1 MRTPAGRNIAL
12 RFHRRNLPR
21 LYILPDIRP
30 QRKKQGR
37 PHLLRLYRCCDGR
50 TIRKTLP
57 VRFRLA
63 FQWHPVAQRTYRKA
77 NFRKSGLRVCPRCPE
92 T

>member
-1 MRTPAGRNIAL
+1 MRTPAVCNIPL

-21 LYILPDIRP
+21 LYILPDIHP
-30 QRKKQGR
+30 QKKKQGH
-37 PHLLRLYRCCDGR
+37 PHLLRLYRCYGGR

-57 VRFRLA
+57 ARFHLA
-63 FQWHPVAQRTYRKA
+63 FRWYPEAQRTYRKVS
-77 NFRKSGLRVCPRCPE
+77 FRKSGFPGYSRNPE